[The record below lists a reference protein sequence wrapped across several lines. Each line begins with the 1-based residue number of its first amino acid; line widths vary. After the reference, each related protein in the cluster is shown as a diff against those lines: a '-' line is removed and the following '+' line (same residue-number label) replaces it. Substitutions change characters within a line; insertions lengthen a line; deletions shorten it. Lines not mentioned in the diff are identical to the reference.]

1 MTKKTLTQKLKKTD
15 TGINKL
21 LLDETG
27 KVVGKVI
34 RKRDSDTTITLRKGL
49 TGRMYR
55 FVKTSIDQKSEVYNI
70 VKDPISGKLKS
81 EPPIYFPT
89 P

>member
-49 TGRMYR
+49 AGRMYR
-55 FVKTSIDQKSEVYNI
+55 FVKTSIKQGNYYTI
-70 VKDPISGKLKS
+70 TQDPVSGKLKS
-81 EPPIYFPT
+81 EPPIYFPIL
-89 P
+89 